1 MDVSPPT
8 ESLNSPSDLDLIHGI
23 RAGQVEALSTL
34 YERYA
39 KLVYSLAFKML
50 RDVSES
56 EDLTQDTFLALW
68 QRDIYDP
75 SRGSLSRFLMVY
87 VRSRAIDRL
96 RTKGTRSQVLQR
108 WRTAMTSELSGMNPL
123 EHVSMDER
131 SRITRQA
138 LEQLSDAERE
148 VLEIAYYQGYSQS
161 EVAQKLGIPLGTV
174 KTRSRQGLKKLR
186 KALQQY
192 F

>member
-1 MDVSPPT
+1 MDAPPST
-8 ESLNSPSDLDLIHGI
+8 ESIHCPSDVDLIQAI
-23 RAGQVEALSTL
+23 RSGQVDALNTL

-39 KLVYSLAFKML
+39 KLVYSLAFRML
-50 RDVSES
+50 KDVGES

-75 SRGSLSRFLMVY
+75 SRGSLSRFLMIY

-96 RTKGTRSQVLQR
+96 RTKGTRTQVLQR
-108 WRTAMTSELSGMNPL
+108 WRMAMKSETSGISPL
-123 EHVSMDER
+123 DHVSMGER
-131 SRITRQA
+131 SRITRDA
-138 LEQLSDAERE
+138 LDQLSDAERQ